1 MNAIQIKKQKEYH
14 NRIDANILKNINNP
28 SIKKTKKKVFTNDIK
43 KAISELAGINDI
55 KGIITILENFV
66 QGVTDYKVNSN
77 EYNINKF
84 LPWLKGET
92 SNLPYKVFK
101 VGNSKLPFLNFSTLP
116 IVTCSGSG
124 ICETYCYS
132 LKAWR
137 YPSAF
142 LSQVQNTLLMFKF
155 NIIEDELNKLIY
167 NKRTK
172 LGKLNKIDFRLYVDG
187 DFNTLEDLTNWMNLL
202 KKNNK
207 VKTYGYS
214 KSLNLFLQLS
224 DMAYNFPKNYALNL
238 SNGGIYDSLKPYL
251 INLPFVRGNFTAI
264 KSTKKD
270 IRKQFKNKVFICPG
284 NCGTCTNIGHACGNM
299 DTFKNIEIVIPIH

>member
-1 MNAIQIKKQKEYH
+1 MKKIF
-14 NRIDANILKNINNP
+14 N
-28 SIKKTKKKVFTNDIK
+28 NDIK
-43 KAISELAGINDI
+43 KQISILAGINDI
-55 KGIITILENFV
+55 KGIITILENFI
-66 QGVTDYKVNSN
+66 QGVTEYTTGSN
-77 EYNINKF
+77 EYYISKF

-92 SNLPYKVFK
+92 DNLPFKVFK
-101 VGNSKLPFLNFSTLP
+101 IGNSKLPFLNFSTLP
-116 IVTCSGSG
+116 IVTCAGSG

-142 LSQVQNTLLMFKF
+142 LSQVQNTLLMFRF
-155 NIIEDELNKLIY
+155 NIIEKELNKLIY

-172 LGKLNKIDFRLYVDG
+172 LGKLDKIDFRLYVDG
-187 DFNTLEDLTNWMNLL
+187 DFNTLENLTDWMNLL

-224 DMAYNFPKNYALNL
+224 DMKYNFPKNYALNL
-238 SNGGIYDSLKPYL
+238 SNGGIFDSLKPYL
-251 INLPFVRGNFTAI
+251 MELSFVRGNFTAI
-264 KSTKKD
+264 NSTKKD

-284 NCGTCTNIGHACGNM
+284 TCGKCTSIGHACGNLDKFNNM
-299 DTFKNIEIVIPIH
+299 EIVIPIH

>member
-1 MNAIQIKKQKEYH
+1 M
-14 NRIDANILKNINNP
+14 
-28 SIKKTKKKVFTNDIK
+28 KKVFTNKIK
-43 KAISELAGINDI
+43 QRISELAGNNNRSEIVA
-55 KGIITILENFV
+55 ILENFI

-77 EYNINKF
+77 EYNIIKF

-92 SNLPYKVFK
+92 NILPYKVFK
-101 VGNSKLPFLNFSTLP
+101 IGNSKLPFLNFSTLP

-142 LSQVQNTLLMFKF
+142 LSQVQNTLLMNDFKV
-155 NIIEDELNKLIY
+155 IEKELKKLIY

-187 DFNTLEDLTNWMNLL
+187 DFNTLDNLTNWMDLI
-202 KKNNK
+202 KKNSK
-207 VKTYGYS
+207 IKAYGYS
-214 KSLNLFLQLS
+214 KSLNLFLQLV
-224 DMAYNFPKNYALNL
+224 DNGYKFPNNYSLNL

-251 INLPFVRGNFTAI
+251 INLHFVRGNFTAI
-264 KSTKKD
+264 NSTKKD

-284 NCGTCTNIGHACGNM
+284 NCGTCTNIGHACGNL
-299 DTFKNIEIVIPIH
+299 DTFKNMEIVIPIH